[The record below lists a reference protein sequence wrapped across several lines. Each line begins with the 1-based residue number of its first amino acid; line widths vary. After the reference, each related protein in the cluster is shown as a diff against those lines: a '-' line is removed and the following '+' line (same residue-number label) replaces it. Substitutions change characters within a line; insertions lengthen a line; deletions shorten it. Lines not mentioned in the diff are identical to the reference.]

1 VRLAVKA
8 EQLSARAGGA
18 GRAGGGGAGG
28 GGLGT
33 PTRAGPGG
41 RPRLGQVGKP
51 TSSYMLSHFGTKSI
65 PPHLLKIMVLQLT
78 YRSHGLPYLL
88 VVSPFLYFFPVY
100 MI

>member
-8 EQLSARAGGA
+8 EQLSAGAGGA

-41 RPRLGQVGKP
+41 RPRLGQVSKP

-65 PPHLLKIMVLQLT
+65 PPPPNLLKIILLQFK
-78 YRSHGLPYLL
+78 Y
-88 VVSPFLYFFPVY
+88 
-100 MI
+100 